1 MVGTGETGEN
11 RRVAVSF
18 FRPAAETD
26 PAVPPSPTHT
36 QPPPLPYSY
45 IHAGL
50 KLSATEAGRLAA
62 SATAAATAAR
72 RLHLVLDLD
81 HTLLNSTRVGEL
93 PAELGRCVERVLAEE
108 GGGDA
113 GGGAAAA
120 AGDDGD
126 ATTTASKLGAEG
138 EATGE
143 TAAAGTTAT
152 PATTTTPPPRRHHPG
167 IPCLPPTSRRTLFHL
182 PSLGLWTKLRP
193 GCRSFLAAAA
203 SQFELSV
210 YTHGDRS
217 YADAMAALL
226 DPGATL
232 FGDRVISGGDSTRA
246 HAKSLDVV
254 LGDAHATLIL
264 DDTRAVWPRHAD
276 NLIVIPRYV
285 YFPADA
291 VKFAGAVSLLA
302 KDTDECADSGALS
315 MVARVLEAVHTA
327 SFAAADA
334 DASSVDVRVHLASE
348 RRRVL
353 SGCRLVLSGVAPIGT
368 DARSAPAARTAL
380 ALGAT
385 LQDAVDAST
394 THVVAAADGTAKAVA
409 GRATGAAIV
418 APAWLDACALAWSHA
433 RETDFPPPPPGAPRA
448 RDRPSSAAD
457 LAAAQA
463 AAGRLGG

>member
-1 MVGTGETGEN
+1 MTVERT
-11 RRVAVSF
+11 
-18 FRPAAETD
+18 RPASRPNSHKHVT
-26 PAVPPSPTHT
+26 SSH
-36 QPPPLPYSY
+36 SY

-50 KLSATEAGRLAA
+50 KLSATEAARLAA

-93 PAELGRCVERVLAEE
+93 PAELGAYVERVLAEE
-108 GGGDA
+108 GGGEA
-113 GGGAAAA
+113 GGGAAATA
-120 AGDDGD
+120 AADTAADGDD
-126 ATTTASKLGAEG
+126 ATTTASKTGTEG
-138 EATGE
+138 EGE
-143 TAAAGTTAT
+143 EKGDAGAAGTT
-152 PATTTTPPPRRHHPG
+152 ATTTTPPPRRHHPG
-167 IPCLPPTSRRTLFHL
+167 VPSLPSTSRRTLFHL
-182 PSLGLWTKLRP
+182 PSLGLWTTLRP

-226 DPGATL
+226 DPDASL
-232 FGDRVISGGDSTRA
+232 FGERVISGGDSTRS

-276 NLIVIPRYV
+276 NLIVIPRYI

-291 VKFAGAVSLLA
+291 VKFADAVSLLA
-302 KDTDECADSGALS
+302 KDSDECADTGALS
-315 MVARVLEAVHTA
+315 IVARVLEAVHTA

-334 DASSVDVRVHLASE
+334 DASTVDVRVHLAAE

-353 SGCRLVLSGVAPIGT
+353 SGCRLVLSGVAPLGT
-368 DARSAPAARTAL
+368 DARAAPAARTAL

-409 GRATGAAIV
+409 GRAAGAAIV
-418 APAWLDACALAWSHA
+418 ALSWLDACALAWARA
-433 RETDFPPPPPGAPRA
+433 READYPPPPPGAPRA
-448 RDRPSSAAD
+448 RERPSSAAD